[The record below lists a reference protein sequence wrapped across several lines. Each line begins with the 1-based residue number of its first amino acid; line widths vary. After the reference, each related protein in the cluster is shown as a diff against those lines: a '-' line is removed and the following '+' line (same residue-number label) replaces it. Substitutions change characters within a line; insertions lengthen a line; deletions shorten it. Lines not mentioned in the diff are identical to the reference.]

1 MVLEASFSTAML
13 MVFWPTPRTDEAPPG
28 PGSHI
33 LPTPG
38 HTPLELELDVAAAAV
53 VDVSATD
60 VPAIITAVI
69 ASGSTDFGSLN
80 NPLLII
86 LTPSPCDWIISA
98 ITPTEARLQPTG

>member
-1 MVLEASFSTAML
+1 M
-13 MVFWPTPRTDEAPPG
+13 
-28 PGSHI
+28 
-33 LPTPG
+33 
-38 HTPLELELDVAAAAV
+38 
-53 VDVSATD
+53 D

-98 ITPTEARLQPTG
+98 ITPTEARLHRTG